1 MDFEAKMTGLMIIG
15 FIVIIVIE
23 FVIGKHYLR
32 DDEED

>member
-1 MDFEAKMTGLMIIG
+1 MDFEATVSGLMIIG

-23 FVIGKHYLR
+23 FVIGKHCLK

>member
-15 FIVIIVIE
+15 FVLVIIIE
-23 FVIGKHYLR
+23 FVVGKHCLK